1 MKIRMKAA
9 ALLLTCM
16 MLLPLMPF
24 GGAEKL
30 NESGQKD
37 AQGSTVFGSLGIA
50 WPADKVLQDWSIYDK
65 LIDEIRS
72 EQDPQKRIILM
83 HKAEDIL
90 MDTGAI
96 CPFFSWNGRGYYW
109 KTPLKGFYFPPLIGP
124 IFTHTTGTA
133 DGILRVRQHPFS
145 TLDPDLLEDVS
156 QRSIL
161 LHLFAGLYEIDENN
175 CLKPDLAQKSEVSK
189 DGLTWTFTLKP
200 DLKWSNGDK
209 LDANDFVYA
218 WERGIDKTIGN
229 PYSSLFSSIEGFP
242 DRLNIKASED
252 GQTLTVKLVRPC
264 PFFLTLTAMP
274 AFVPLPQK
282 VIEAA
287 EQQSGDPF
295 AWTETGTMVTNG
307 PFKLK
312 SWEPNVLLDMVRNEN
327 YHRAKEVALN
337 ELIVHCEA
345 VDSSFYQKY
354 IDGEYDFIE
363 FRGQADYPQL
373 PPYKEY
379 HSVPWALG
387 VVYLSFNINNQEI
400 FGKMTPQEAKTLRQA
415 LCLLIDRKALTA
427 AAMGSEDAA
436 SSTLIPPGVSD
447 GNGNGG
453 QFRSNSEDYRY
464 PIQDSPG
471 YYPLK
476 SDFTRAKELLQSL
489 GYRFTDEGKLSPETP
504 LHLKFTAL
512 EVAKDFFPNVVEQFE
527 SYGISCETEY
537 CNFETYMK
545 QRQEGDFMITLSQ
558 WGMDY
563 NDPLNLLESYT
574 SSDSTHNECGFGR

>member
-9 ALLLTCM
+9 ALLLACM
-16 MLLPLMPF
+16 MLLSLMPF
-24 GGAEKL
+24 GCAKTP
-30 NESGQKD
+30 NENGQKGT
-37 AQGSTVFGSLGIA
+37 QGSTAFDPLGIA
-50 WPADKVLQDWSIYDK
+50 GPADEALQDWSIYDK
-65 LIDEIRS
+65 LIDDIRF

-96 CPFFSWNGRGYYW
+96 CPFFSWNRRGYYW

-133 DGILRVRQHPFS
+133 NGILRVRQHPFS

-161 LHLFAGLYEIDENN
+161 LHLFAGLYEIDEDN
-175 CLKPDLAQKSEVSK
+175 CLKPDLAEKSEVSK

-200 DLKWSNGDK
+200 DLKWSNSDK

-252 GQTLTVKLVRPC
+252 GRTLTVKLARFC
-264 PFFLTLTAMP
+264 PYFLMLTAMP

-327 YHRAKEVALN
+327 YHRTKEVALD

-363 FRGQADYPQL
+363 FRGQAGYPQL
-373 PPYKEY
+373 PPYEEH

-400 FGKMTPQEAKTLRQA
+400 FGKMTSQEAKTLRQA

-427 AAMGSEDAA
+427 AARGSEDDA

-464 PIQDSPG
+464 PIQDPPG

-489 GYRFTDEGKLSPETP
+489 GYRFTHAGKLSPETP

-527 SYGISCETEY
+527 SYGISCEIEY

-545 QRQEGDFMITLSQ
+545 KRQEGDFMITLSQ
-558 WGMDY
+558 WSMDY

-574 SSDSTHNECGFGR
+574 SWNSTHNECGFGR

>member
-1 MKIRMKAA
+1 MKILMKAA
-9 ALLLTCM
+9 ALLLACM
-16 MLLPLMPF
+16 MLLSLMPF
-24 GGAEKL
+24 GSAETL

-37 AQGSTVFGSLGIA
+37 AQGSTAFDPLGIA
-50 WPADKVLQDWSIYDK
+50 GPADEALQDWSIYDK
-65 LIDEIRS
+65 LINEIRS

-96 CPFFSWNGRGYYW
+96 CPLLSWNVRSYYW
-109 KTPLKGFYFPPLIGP
+109 KKPLKGFYFPPLIGP

-133 DGILRVRQHPFS
+133 NSILRVRQHPFS

-175 CLKPDLAQKSEVSK
+175 CLKPDLAEKSEVSK

-252 GQTLTVKLVRPC
+252 GQALTVKLVRPC

-282 VIEAA
+282 VVEAA
-287 EQQSGDPF
+287 EQQSGNPS
-295 AWTETGTMVTNG
+295 AWTETGTIVTNG
-307 PFKLK
+307 PFKVR

-379 HSVPWALG
+379 HSVSWALG

-415 LCLLIDRKALTA
+415 LCLLIDRKALMA
-427 AAMGSEDAA
+427 AVGFSEDAA

-447 GNGNGG
+447 GSENGG

-464 PIQDSPG
+464 PIQDPPG

-476 SDFTRAKELLQSL
+476 SDFTRAQELLQSL
-489 GYRFTDEGKLSPETP
+489 GYRFTDARKLSPETP

-512 EVAKDFFPNVVEQFE
+512 EVAKDFFPNLVEQFE
-527 SYGISCETEY
+527 SYGISCEIEY

-558 WGMDY
+558 WSMDY

>member
-1 MKIRMKAA
+1 MKILMKAA
-9 ALLLTCM
+9 ALLLACM
-16 MLLPLMPF
+16 MLLSLMPF
-24 GGAEKL
+24 GSAETL

-37 AQGSTVFGSLGIA
+37 AQGSTAFDPLGIA
-50 WPADKVLQDWSIYDK
+50 GPADEALQDWSIYDK
-65 LIDEIRS
+65 LINEIRS

-96 CPFFSWNGRGYYW
+96 CPLLSWNVRSYYW
-109 KTPLKGFYFPPLIGP
+109 KKPLKGFYFPPLIGP

-133 DGILRVRQHPFS
+133 NGILRVRQHPFS
-145 TLDPDLLEDVS
+145 TIDPDRLEDVS

-175 CLKPDLAQKSEVSK
+175 CLKPDLAENTEISE
-189 DGLTWTFTLKP
+189 DGLTWTFTLKS

-252 GQTLTVKLVRPC
+252 GRTLTVKLARFC
-264 PFFLTLTAMP
+264 PYFLMLTAMP

-327 YHRAKEVALN
+327 YHQAKEVALN

-363 FRGQADYPQL
+363 FRGQTGYPKL
-373 PPYKEY
+373 PPVEEH

-415 LCLLIDRKALTA
+415 LCLLIDRKALMATV
-427 AAMGSEDAA
+427 GFSEDAA

-447 GNGNGG
+447 GNGG

-464 PIQDSPG
+464 PIQDPPG

-476 SDFTRAKELLQSL
+476 SDFTHAQELLQSL

-512 EVAKDFFPNVVEQFE
+512 EVAKDFIPNLVEQFE
-527 SYGISCETEY
+527 SYGISCEIEY

-545 QRQEGDFMITLSQ
+545 KRQEGDFMITLSQ
-558 WGMDY
+558 WSMDY

-574 SSDSTHNECGFGR
+574 SSYSTHNECGFGR

>member
-1 MKIRMKAA
+1 MKILMKAA
-9 ALLLTCM
+9 ALLLACM
-16 MLLPLMPF
+16 MLLSLMPF
-24 GGAEKL
+24 GSAETL

-37 AQGSTVFGSLGIA
+37 AQGSTAFDPLGIA
-50 WPADKVLQDWSIYDK
+50 GPADDALQDWSIYDK

-96 CPFFSWNGRGYYW
+96 CPLLSWNVRSYYW

-161 LHLFAGLYEIDENN
+161 LHLFAGLYEIDEDN
-175 CLKPDLAQKSEVSK
+175 CLKPDLAEKSEISE

-287 EQQSGDPF
+287 KQQSGNPF
-295 AWTETGTMVTNG
+295 AWTETRTMVTNG
-307 PFKLK
+307 PFKVRR
-312 SWEPNVLLDMVRNEN
+312 WEPNVLLDMVRNEN
-327 YHRAKEVALN
+327 YHQAKEVALN

-363 FRGQADYPQL
+363 FRGQADYSQL

-379 HSVPWALG
+379 HSVSWALG

-415 LCLLIDRKALTA
+415 LCLLIDRKALMA
-427 AAMGSEDAA
+427 AVGFSEDAA
-436 SSTLIPPGVSD
+436 SSTLISPGVSD
-447 GNGNGG
+447 GNGG

-464 PIQDSPG
+464 PIQDPPG

-476 SDFTRAKELLQSL
+476 SDFTRAKELFQSL
-489 GYRFTDEGKLSPETP
+489 GYRFTDAGKLSPETP

-512 EVAKDFFPNVVEQFE
+512 EVAKDFFPNLVEQFE

-545 QRQEGDFMITLSQ
+545 KRQEGDFMITLSQ

-574 SSDSTHNECGFGR
+574 SSYSTHNECGFGR